1 MSNQLTP
8 EQRSSRIRMAVQGI
22 LLAGL
27 ALIVGPLFF
36 TILHGLGAIAA
47 LITAA
52 GVITTVWKFIPYLG
66 MVVGNWRLKA
76 IKSEAAKNP
85 IETLQNQFN
94 EKTKAI
100 QAFKQQI
107 EIFYGKY
114 LTFQDTVKSYVA
126 EGNEDAQTYVE
137 QLAKMKRLF
146 EIRKEKYRQSEAA
159 LEEFEKTIQQTDRR
173 WKMAL
178 AAQDMNRAAGL
189 ISGDVFD
196 KICIE
201 TAITSVQ
208 DRLNES
214 FGELEMAL
222 IDDDRRQVL
231 LAAPVDAEIVVKT
244 NDYHNVKV

>member
-1 MSNQLTP
+1 MGLG
-8 EQRSSRIRMAVQGI
+8 V
-22 LLAGL
+22 L
-27 ALIVGPLFF
+27 ALVVGPLMF

-47 LITAA
+47 LLVATAA
-52 GVITTVWKFIPYLG
+52 ITTVWKFIPYCG
-66 MVVGNWRLKA
+66 MVIGNWRLKA
-76 IKSEAAKNP
+76 IKAEASKNP

-100 QAFKQQI
+100 AEFKEQI
-107 EIFYGKY
+107 GLFHGKI
-114 LTFQDTVKSYVA
+114 LTFEDNVKQYVA
-126 EGNEDAQTYVE
+126 EGLDDAQSYVE

-146 EIRKEKYRQSEAA
+146 ELRREKYKQSEAA
-159 LEEFEKTIQQTDRR
+159 LSEFEKTIQQTDRK

-178 AAQDMNRAAGL
+178 AAQQMNIAAGQ

-222 IDDDRRQVL
+222 IDDDRKQTL
-231 LAAPVDAEIVVKT
+231 LNAPAVEVIVSKPLE
-244 NDYHNVKV
+244 KVAVRS